1 MINSL
6 YSEAEREG
14 VEVREYAFKSKRI
27 KGLYCD
33 GVITLNRSGLR
44 NLVEKT
50 CVLAEEIGHHHT
62 TAGIILDQSDVRN
75 RKQELRA
82 RGWAYNRLIPLS
94 KIVTAG
100 QAGIEGRHD
109 VAEFLGVTEEFLQ
122 FTIEHCQRKH
132 GLFAIH
138 NGHLIYF
145 EPLSITKL

>member
-6 YSEAEREG
+6 YREAEREG
-14 VEVREYAFKSKRI
+14 IEVREHRFITKRL
-27 KGLYCD
+27 KGLYHD
-33 GVITLNRSGLR
+33 GVITLNPAAIR

-50 CVLAEEIGHHHT
+50 CIFAEEIGHHHT
-62 TAGIILDQSDVRN
+62 TTGNILDQKDIRS

-82 RGWAYNRLIPLS
+82 RAWAYNRLIPLNQII
-94 KIVTAG
+94 KAG

-122 FTIEHCQRKH
+122 FTIEHLQRKH
-132 GLFAIH
+132 GLYAVH
-138 NGHLIYF
+138 RGYLIYF